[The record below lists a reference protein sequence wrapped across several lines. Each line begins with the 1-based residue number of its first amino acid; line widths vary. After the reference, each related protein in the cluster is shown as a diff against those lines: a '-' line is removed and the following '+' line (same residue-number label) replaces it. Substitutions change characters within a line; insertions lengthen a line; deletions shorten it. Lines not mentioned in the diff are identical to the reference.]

1 MTIDE
6 LIAWSR
12 AGRTVV
18 TTDLRRLDWSPAAIA
33 AALEHVQ
40 REPDRAYLV
49 AMALREGAS
58 EAYASLPAAQRARIL
73 CAALA
78 TQPTLNDWGTLEDL
92 DGIEGPA
99 ARALLELGPEALAS
113 LRRLLRDTSAAP
125 LRGSEAAT
133 LSHHHEYRRCDYAYR
148 LACTLLGEPVRFV
161 ASTAERDRHIAALE
175 ARLDAADPGARR

>member
-12 AGRTVV
+12 AGRSLV

-33 AALEHVQ
+33 TALEHVQ

-49 AMALREGAS
+49 VMALREGAS
-58 EAYASLPAAQRARIL
+58 GVYASLPAAQRAQIL

-78 TQPTLNDWGTLEDL
+78 TQPSLNDWGTLEDL

-99 ARALLELGPEALAS
+99 ARALLELGLDALPS
-113 LRRLLRDTSAAP
+113 LRRLLRDESAAP

-148 LACTLLGEPVRFV
+148 LASTLLGDVVRFD
-161 ASTAERDRHIAALE
+161 ASPAARDLHIAELE
-175 ARLDAADPGARR
+175 ARLDAAAPGQRG